1 MNFTDNLR
9 NRLQKKGLSEKS
21 IQNRITTYYRVSVVL
36 FVMYVV
42 IIFLLI
48 IQGETNRINIT
59 LLILLLAQLLLS
71 LKFVIL
77 FRNFR

>member
-1 MNFTDNLR
+1 MNFADSLR
-9 NRLQKKGLSEKS
+9 SRLQKKGLSEKS
-21 IQNRITTYYRVSVVL
+21 IQNRITIYYRFSVVL

-42 IIFLLI
+42 IISLLI
-48 IQGETNRINIT
+48 IQGDTNRINIT
-59 LLILLLAQLLLS
+59 LLILFLVQLLLS

>member
-1 MNFTDNLR
+1 MNFTDNLK

-21 IQNRITTYYRVSVVL
+21 IQNRITIYYRFSVVL
-36 FVMYVV
+36 FVLYVV
-42 IIFLLI
+42 IISLII
-48 IQGETNRINIT
+48 IQGDTNRINIT